1 MKYLVLTCA
10 ALLPSFSVTAQSVD
24 IVDMDVPF
32 VTTPPTV
39 TEAMLNIAGVGP
51 KDYVLDLGSGDGRI
65 VILAAKKFGARGLGV
80 EIDPGLVNRSRD
92 YAKRAGVQDRAEFRE
107 QDLFATDFS
116 QASVITMY
124 LLPDVNMAL
133 RPKLLALKPGT
144 RIVSHDWHLGDWLPD
159 AELRVAAPDKPL
171 GLDKSSRVM
180 LWTVPANVG
189 GRWCSAG
196 KPGAELLLR
205 QKFQQIDGEL
215 AVGARKT
222 AVKGKVDG
230 SRLVLD
236 EKNIAAFEDG
246 KLAFTPSAGPA
257 GIDTWRRAA
266 TGC

>member
-1 MKYLVLTCA
+1 MKYFVLTCVT
-10 ALLPSFSVTAQSVD
+10 LLTAFSVAAQN
-24 IVDMDVPF
+24 VDMDVPF
-32 VTTPPTV
+32 VTTPPAV
-39 TEAMLNIAGVGP
+39 TEAMLNIARVGP
-51 KDYVLDLGSGDGRI
+51 KDFVLDLGSGDGRI
-65 VILAAKKFGARGLGV
+65 VILAARKFGARGLGV
-80 EIDPGLVNRSRD
+80 EIDPSLVSRSRD

-144 RIVSHDWHLGDWLPD
+144 RIVSHDWHMGDWLPD

-180 LWTVPANVG
+180 LWTVPADAA
-189 GRWCSAG
+189 GRWCNAD

-215 AVGARKT
+215 LIDAKKS
-222 AVKGKVDG
+222 AVKGKIDG

-236 EKNIAAFEDG
+236 EKNVAAFEGG
-246 KLAFTPSAGPA
+246 KLTFAPSTGPA
-257 GIDTWRRAA
+257 GIDIWRRAV